1 MSPQIA
7 VFGAS
12 TTASDHPDYAAAVRC
27 GALLAGAGY
36 DVATG
41 GYCGLMEAVS
51 RGAASVGGHV
61 VGITAPAIFP
71 SRPGAN
77 EFVSEERAALTLTD
91 RIHDL
96 LQSSDGVIALQGSI
110 GTLTE
115 MMVAWNAA
123 FIDALDGGPA
133 RPVIAVGDTWRDF
146 VGMIGE
152 RLHTDA
158 SLVTCVPGIEAAVA
172 EITRRVPIRSH

>member
-12 TTASDHPDYAAAVRC
+12 TTPSDHPDYVTAVRC
-27 GALLAGAGY
+27 GVLLAESGY

-41 GYCGLMEAVS
+41 GYGGLMEAVS
-51 RGAASVGGHV
+51 RGASSAGGHV
-61 VGITAPAIFP
+61 IGITAPGIFP
-71 SRPGAN
+71 SRIGAN
-77 EFVSEERAALTLTD
+77 QFVSEERAALTLTE

-96 LQSSDGVIALQGSI
+96 MESSDGVIALQGNI

-133 RPVIAVGDTWRDF
+133 RPVVAVGDTWRDF
-146 VGMIGE
+146 VEMIGE
-152 RLHTDA
+152 RLRTDI
-158 SLVTCVPGIEAAVA
+158 SLVACVPNVEAAVA
-172 EITRRVPIRSH
+172 EITRRVPSRPR

>member
-12 TTASDHPDYAAAVRC
+12 TTPSDHPDYVAGVRC
-27 GALLAGAGY
+27 GALLADAGY
-36 DVATG
+36 AVATG
-41 GYCGLMEAVS
+41 GYGGLMEAVS
-51 RGAASVGGHV
+51 RGAASAGGHV

-77 EFVSEERAALTLTD
+77 EFVTEERAAFTLTE

-96 LQSSDGVIALQGSI
+96 LQSSDGAIALQGSI

-115 MMVAWNAA
+115 MLVAWNAA
-123 FIDALDGGPA
+123 FIDALDDGPA
-133 RPVIAVGDTWRDF
+133 RPVVVVGDTWRDF

-158 SLVTCVPGIEAAVA
+158 SLVACVPDIAAAVA
-172 EITRRVPIRSH
+172 EITRRVPIRSR

>member
-12 TTASDHPDYAAAVRC
+12 STASDHADYAAAIYC
-27 GALLAGAGY
+27 GVLLAGAGY

-41 GYCGLMEAVS
+41 GYGGLMEAVS
-51 RGAASVGGHV
+51 RGAASAGGHV
-61 VGITAPAIFP
+61 VGVTAPGIFP

-77 EFVSEERAALTLTD
+77 EFVAEERPCPTLTQ
-91 RIHDL
+91 RIHEL
-96 LQSSDGVIALQGSI
+96 LESSDGVIALQGSI

-115 MMVAWNAA
+115 MLVAWNAA
-123 FIDALDGGPA
+123 FIDALEGGPP
-133 RPVIAVGDTWRDF
+133 RPVVAVGDIWRELI
-146 VGMIGE
+146 GMIGE

-158 SLVTCVPGIEAAVA
+158 SLVACVPDVEAAVA
-172 EITRRVPIRSH
+172 EISRRVPAQAH

>member
-1 MSPQIA
+1 MSAQIA

-12 TTASDHPDYAAAVRC
+12 ATASDHPDYAAGVHC
-27 GALLAGAGY
+27 GVLLAGAGY

-41 GYCGLMEAVS
+41 GYGGLMEAVS

-61 VGITAPAIFP
+61 VGITAPGIFP

-77 EFVSEERAALTLTD
+77 KFVAEERPCPTLTE
-91 RIHDL
+91 RIHEL
-96 LQSSDGVIALQGSI
+96 LDSSNGVIALQGSI

-133 RPVIAVGDTWRDF
+133 RPVVAVGDTWRHL
-146 VGMIGE
+146 VEAIGE

-158 SLVTCVPGIEAAVA
+158 SLVVCVPDVEAAVA
-172 EITRRVPIRSH
+172 EITRRVPVRPH